1 MSTFNDWARGIDL
14 SKIIEWL
21 MFAAAAL
28 VSISVHESSHA
39 LSAYWLGDD
48 TAKRSGRISLNPLR
62 HLDPLGFLMM
72 VVVHFGWAKPV
83 PVNPAR
89 MTNVKS
95 QKTGMALTALA
106 GPLSNLLLAFVF
118 GCLYFICA
126 YAGGMKLW
134 MMLDGYTAGSGL
146 HYWLTIF
153 LERFLIL
160 NVGLAVFNLI
170 PISPLD
176 GSKILAIILP
186 EASYSKLMR
195 YERYGMLILI
205 ALLYLGWLDVPL
217 QFLMKGVLNGIQAVA
232 VPLAKLVTGVRG

>member
-89 MTNVKS
+89 MTKVKS

-134 MMLDGYTAGSGL
+134 MMLDGYTDGSGL